1 MAQDDYYAVLG
12 VSKNASQEELK
23 KAYRKKAIENH
34 PDRNSGDNAAEQR
47 FKKINEA
54 YSTLSDPKKRRIY
67 DQYGAEAAQQSGAGH
82 AGGGNYQQDFSF
94 GDFFD
99 EAFSGESIFDSFF
112 RQAGGGGRGRSAR
125 QGADLRY
132 ELGISLEDSFF
143 GKEMT
148 IAVDKKTFCPACDG
162 SGSKSKERTTC
173 HDCKGSGQVRQ
184 SRGIFSI
191 NTTCPTCRG
200 EGVLISNP
208 CANCRGIGL
217 VQASKQLKIKLPAGI
232 DSGQSIRVSGEGE
245 AGARGVQPGDLYITV
260 RIDAHE
266 IFERE
271 KENLY
276 CTVSIPLLQAVLGA
290 QLKFSNIDKEQI
302 LLKIQPGTQPGA
314 TLRLKGKGM
323 PRLNYRDRG
332 DLFLKIDVEVPKK
345 LSSQEKKLFEELY
358 SLSSFS
364 QTSTPLKSKKRK
376 NFFGF

>member
-12 VSKNASQEELK
+12 VSKSASQEELK

-34 PDRNSGDNAAEQR
+34 PDRNSGDSAAEQR

-67 DQYGAEAAQQSGAGH
+67 DQYGAEAAQQSGAGSGAH
-82 AGGGNYQQDFSF
+82 YQQDFSF

-112 RQAGGGGRGRSAR
+112 RQAGGGRSHSAR

-148 IAVDKKTFCPACDG
+148 IAVDKKTFCPSCDG

-173 HDCKGSGQVRQ
+173 HDCKGAGQVRQ

-200 EGVLISNP
+200 EGVLITNP
-208 CANCRGIGL
+208 CTNCRGMGL
-217 VQASKQLKIKLPAGI
+217 VQARKQLKIKLPAGI

-245 AGARGVQPGDLYITV
+245 AGARGVPAGDLYITV
-260 RIDAHE
+260 KIDPHE
-266 IFERE
+266 TFERE
-271 KENLY
+271 GGNLH
-276 CTVSIPLLQAVLGA
+276 CTISVPLLQAVLGA
-290 QLKFSNIDKEQI
+290 QLTFSNIDKEKI

-314 TLRLKGKGM
+314 TLRLREKGM
-323 PRLNYRDRG
+323 PQLNRRDRG
-332 DLFLKIDVEVPKK
+332 DLFLKVDVEVPKK

-358 SLSSFS
+358 SLSNFS
-364 QTSTPLKSKKRK
+364 STSTPLKSKRRK